1 MPKPSK
7 LGYLVS
13 IGIAFTSLPVAF
25 LLVAALF
32 DGKLEQTWNSL
43 ALWVDSILED

>member
-7 LGYLVS
+7 LGYFVT
-13 IGIAFTSLPVAF
+13 IVIAFTALPVSF
-25 LLVAALF
+25 LLIAALI